1 MDEEYFIFLNFP
13 HNFSQDLRQGSD
25 LENFFKYDKPTRTEP
40 FALTP
45 KQGRTKFNSS
55 RLVSNRISPGT
66 T

>member
-25 LENFFKYDKPTRTEP
+25 LENFSSMTSRPVQNP

-45 KQGRTKFNSS
+45 KQSLNKVQ
-55 RLVSNRISPGT
+55 LVAFGLKQDFPDT